1 MSYAVHRPASTEQFV
16 SRPSRTT
23 PAWQGDDLYIERHVD
38 EALLP
43 TFQTGVCAYVQVARQ
58 IFTPEEASA
67 AGCKGGKKVRQG
79 RADRAAPGRKG
90 ARSRH
95 RALSDIAELLV
106 GGAAVVIPCPSYE
119 VRL

>member
-43 TFQTGVCAYVQVARQ
+43 TFQTGVCAYVPVARQ

-67 AGCKGGKKVRQG
+67 AGCKGGKNVRQV
-79 RADRAAPGRKG
+79 RTDRSALGRKG

-95 RALSDIAELLV
+95 RTLSDIAELLV
-106 GGAAVVIPCPSYE
+106 GGATAGIPRPPHE